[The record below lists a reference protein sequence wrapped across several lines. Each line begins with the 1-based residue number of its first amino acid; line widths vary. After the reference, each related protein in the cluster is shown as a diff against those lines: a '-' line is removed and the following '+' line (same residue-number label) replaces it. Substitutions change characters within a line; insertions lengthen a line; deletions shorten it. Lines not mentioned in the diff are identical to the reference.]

1 MGFKKRRKQTVNTN
15 YSKITNGGI
24 DPVYFKT
31 NQMHNL
37 TELDEYFKNL
47 KRMRET
53 KNSLEKQRLTK
64 WLNDYLDKSTIT
76 KYR

>member
-1 MGFKKRRKQTVNTN
+1 
-15 YSKITNGGI
+15 
-24 DPVYFKT
+24 
-31 NQMHNL
+31 MHNL

-47 KRMRET
+47 KQMRET

-76 KYR
+76 K

>member
-1 MGFKKRRKQTVNTN
+1 MKWQDQILADHKEQTGFFAEIENLTN
-15 YSKITNGGI
+15 
-24 DPVYFKT
+24 
-31 NQMHNL
+31 MHTL

-76 KYR
+76 K